1 MSSFEERQVLQST
14 KIYDRTG
21 EVLLYDLHQDV
32 RRTLIPFDEM
42 PESIKEATIAIE
54 DDQFY
59 NHNGIDIR
67 AIFRAAITN
76 LQDGDLLGGQGGS
89 TITQQ
94 VIKNSVLTR
103 ERALSRKVKEAI
115 LSIKLERVMTKD
127 QILEAYLNESP
138 YGGTIYG
145 IEEASQAFFAKSARE
160 LSIAEAAYLAAILK
174 LQPDSPTETTVIS

>member
-1 MSSFEERQVLQST
+1 M
-14 KIYDRTG
+14 
-21 EVLLYDLHQDV
+21 YDLHQDV

-103 ERALSRKVKEAI
+103 ERAF
-115 LSIKLERVMTKD
+115 
-127 QILEAYLNESP
+127 ESKSKRG
-138 YGGTIYG
+138 YFIY
-145 IEEASQAFFAKSARE
+145 QARTSNDKRSN
-160 LSIAEAAYLAAILK
+160 S
-174 LQPDSPTETTVIS
+174 